1 MVQRTEGVSTMAQ
14 AFISMSTIELK
25 KHGGE
30 KALAELHRRADN
42 GSRYAGKAL
51 EELGATVNVNGKP
64 AKESAPAP
72 DNAQLDAIM
81 ALLGQMGI
89 DTSGLEKKAKSSPAP
104 VKPKSKKKGKA
115 SETITGANIQRT
127 RDDNGWTWECL
138 GVWDG
143 DKVGTDHKITGH
155 KAQGNTND
163 EAKNAFY
170 APFKEAGVYL
180 ARPYYNDVID
190 NRANPLTDAI
200 SKATGYEALAPAEM
214 TREQLKSALGL
225 PESCSKRT
233 STLVDMLA
241 KQNFAHED
249 VTDVTEQVQ
258 RGIANLLEKF
268 GQ

>member
-1 MVQRTEGVSTMAQ
+1 MAQ
-14 AFISMSTIELK
+14 AFISMSTQQLK
-25 KHGGE
+25 EHGGE
-30 KALAELHRRADN
+30 KAMAELQRRADN
-42 GSRYAGKAL
+42 GSKYAGKAL

-64 AKESAPAP
+64 ASEAEPTP
-72 DNAQLDAIM
+72 DNTQIDAIL
-81 ALLGQMGI
+81 ALLGQLGVPT
-89 DTSGLEKKAKSSPAP
+89 DSLKAMKADASPVP
-104 VKPKSKKKGKA
+104 VKPKSKKKRKA

-127 RDDNGWTWECL
+127 RDDNGWTWECM

-143 DKVGTDHKITGH
+143 DKVSKDHEITGH
-155 KAQGNTND
+155 KAQGNTNN

-241 KQNFAHED
+241 KQNLAHED
-249 VTDVTEQVQ
+249 ATDTTEQVQ